1 MCDDVSVFRR
11 SATCHPWTA
20 RVVSSKPSTALY
32 DFEPGPEDEY
42 QVALSVDD
50 RIEVEEESGGWY
62 KGIVLVEPR
71 RTGLF
76 PASYVQVRVLVVQSR
91 MLISHTIIISPRI
104 HITHIRQCL
113 PVYHFSVHVFPRFL
127 LLCCSNIV

>member
-1 MCDDVSVFRR
+1 M
-11 SATCHPWTA
+11 
-20 RVVSSKPSTALY
+20 SSEPSTALY

-76 PASYVQVRVLVVQSR
+76 PASYVQVRVSADPDAHSYR
-91 MLISHTIIISPRI
+91 TPSSNISPRI
-104 HITHIRQCL
+104 RMPSDILHNTH
-113 PVYHFSVHVFPRFL
+113 S
-127 LLCCSNIV
+127 